1 MLDARTRSVVKPGIE
16 VVAQLESVMLVMKA
30 EAEEK
35 VETLVVLMVMAEVK
49 ALVMDDDFSDGVD
62 GAGEML
68 AWYIASYC
76 PLCSLLHYLIT
87 LQCTALQCVYFS
99 FVTLPYYI
107 TTMLL
112 HYLVVHCSCSTLYYI
127 TVYYVILYCIV
138 TLYFVTLL
146 HYLIALQ
153 CTALQCV
160 GSYYN
165 GCSLLHYL
173 VTL

>member
-1 MLDARTRSVVKPGIE
+1 MVKPGIE

-68 AWYIASYC
+68 AWYLACCC

-107 TTMLL
+107 
-112 HYLVVHCSCSTLYYI
+112 VVYCI
-127 TVYYVILYCIV
+127 TVCL
-138 TLYFVTLL
+138 T
-146 HYLIALQ
+146 
-153 CTALQCV
+153 LQCV
-160 GSYYN
+160 
-165 GCSLLHYL
+165 
-173 VTL
+173 TLPCYIVVYCITVCWFILQ